1 VFGQAILLLAKIN
14 TFTFQNLLKIMS
26 KSNNSNP
33 FNIVVIVAALGYFVD
48 IYDLTLFGIVR
59 VPSLKAIGIPDDQI
73 KDAGVFLL
81 NMQMIGMLIGGIVWG
96 ILGDKKG
103 RMSTLFL
110 TILLYSLA
118 NIANG
123 FVQTIEQYA
132 VLRII
137 AGFGLAGELGVGVT
151 LVSEIMSK
159 ETRAW
164 GTSIVSGIGI
174 AGAVLAF
181 LVAEWGW
188 KQAYWIGGG
197 LGLLLLGL
205 RVYVH
210 ESGMFDKIK
219 EAKAKRGN
227 FLKLFTDG
235 KRFLKYI
242 SCILVGI
249 PVWYVVGILIFF
261 SKEFAEVLH
270 VTAPINTGKSI
281 MIHYSGAAIGSI
293 ITGFISQKLKS
304 RKKAL
309 AVSIS
314 ALAVFCAW
322 YFVSDGISSATFY
335 FITFALGVAMG
346 YWAVFI
352 TVASE
357 QFGTNIR
364 STVTTT
370 VPNFVRGA
378 TAAMTIW
385 WSSMAVDMGILQAA
399 IIVGI
404 IVIPIA
410 LGAIFFL
417 EESYGKN
424 LDYVEEY

>member
-1 VFGQAILLLAKIN
+1 MNKIG
-14 TFTFQNLLKIMS
+14 
-26 KSNNSNP
+26 NSNP

-59 VPSLKAIGIPDDQI
+59 VPSLRAIGVAEDQI
-73 KDAGVFLL
+73 TDAGVYLL
-81 NMQMIGMLIGGIVWG
+81 NMQMVGMLIGGVVWG
-96 ILGDKKG
+96 VLGDKKG
-103 RMSTLFL
+103 RLSTLFL

-123 FVQTIEQYA
+123 FVQNVEQYA
-132 VLRII
+132 VLRLI
-137 AGFGLAGELGVGVT
+137 AGFGLAGELGVGIT
-151 LVSEIMSK
+151 LVSEIMTK
-159 ETRAW
+159 EKRAW
-164 GTSIVSGIGI
+164 GTSIVSAIGI

-210 ESGMFDKIK
+210 ESGMFDKVK
-219 EAKAKRGN
+219 ESKVKRGN
-227 FLKLFTDG
+227 FLSLFTNT

-270 VTAPINTGKSI
+270 VDGPINTGKSI
-281 MIHYSGAAIGSI
+281 MVHYTGAAIGSI
-293 ITGFISQKLKS
+293 ITGFLSQQLKS

-309 AVSIS
+309 FIS
-314 ALAVFCAW
+314 LTMLAVFCAW
-322 YFVSDGISSATFY
+322 YFSAEGISTTLFY
-335 FITFALGVAMG
+335 FICFALGLAMG

-364 STVTTT
+364 STVTTS

-378 TAAMTIW
+378 TALMTIW
-385 WSSMAVDMGILQAA
+385 WKAMTPDMGILQAA
-399 IIVGI
+399 IIIGI
-404 IVIPIA
+404 VVIPIA
-410 LGAIFFL
+410 MSSTFLL
-417 EESYGKN
+417 EESYDKN
-424 LDYVEEY
+424 LDYIEED

>member
-1 VFGQAILLLAKIN
+1 
-14 TFTFQNLLKIMS
+14 MS
-26 KSNNSNP
+26 KSANSNP

-59 VPSLKAIGIPDDQI
+59 VPSLRAIGIPEEQMKEVGTYLI
-73 KDAGVFLL
+73 
-81 NMQMIGMLIGGIVWG
+81 NMQMFGMLLGGIVWG

-103 RMSTLFL
+103 RLSTLFL

-123 FVQTIEQYA
+123 FVTNVEQYA
-132 VLRII
+132 WLRLI
-137 AGFGLAGELGVGVT
+137 AGFGLAGELGIGIT
-151 LVSEIMSK
+151 LVSEVMTK

-164 GTSIVSGIGI
+164 GTSIVSAIGI

-181 LVAEWGW
+181 LIAEWGW

-197 LGLLLLGL
+197 LGLSLLAL

-210 ESGMFDKIK
+210 ESGMFDKVK
-219 EAKAKRGN
+219 ESNAKRGN
-227 FLKLFTDG
+227 FLSLFSNG

-242 SCILVGI
+242 SCILVGV

-261 SKEFAEVLH
+261 SKEFGEALH
-270 VTAPINTGKSI
+270 VTGPISAGKSI
-281 MIHYSGAAIGSI
+281 MIHYSGAAIGSV
-293 ITGFISQKLKS
+293 ITGFISQKLRS

-309 AVSIS
+309 AI
-314 ALAVFCAW
+314 ALIALGSFCAW
-322 YFVSDGISSATFY
+322 YFLGEGISTTVFY
-335 FITFALGVAMG
+335 FITFALGLAMG
-346 YWAVFI
+346 YWAIFI

-378 TAAMTIW
+378 TVLMTMW
-385 WSSMAVDMGILQAA
+385 WLSLSPNMGIVKAA
-399 IIVGI
+399 LIIGAV
-404 IVIPIA
+404 VIP
-410 LGAIFFL
+410 LGLISIFFL
-417 EESYGKN
+417 EESHGKN
-424 LDYVEEY
+424 LDYIEEE

>member
-1 VFGQAILLLAKIN
+1 MNDKLG
-14 TFTFQNLLKIMS
+14 
-26 KSNNSNP
+26 NSNP

-73 KDAGVFLL
+73 TSAGVQLL
-81 NMQMIGMLIGGIVWG
+81 NWQMTGMLIGGIVWG
-96 ILGDKKG
+96 VLGDKKG
-103 RMSTLFL
+103 RLSTLFL

-123 FVQTIEQYA
+123 FVQNLEQYK
-132 VLRII
+132 VLRLI
-137 AGFGLAGELGVGVT
+137 AGFGLAGELGIGIT
-151 LVSEIMSK
+151 LVSEVMTK

-164 GTSIVSGIGI
+164 GTSIVSAIGI

-181 LVAEWGW
+181 LIAEWGW
-188 KQAYWIGGG
+188 KEAYWIGGG
-197 LGLLLLGL
+197 LGLALLGL

-210 ESGMFDKIK
+210 ESGMFDKVK
-219 EAKAKRGN
+219 ESSAQRGN
-227 FLKLFTDG
+227 FFSLFTNR
-235 KRFLKYI
+235 KRFIKYI

-261 SKEFAEVLH
+261 SKEFAIFLNVSG
-270 VTAPINTGKSI
+270 PINSGKSI
-281 MIHYSGAAIGSI
+281 MFHYTGAAIGSI
-293 ITGFISQKLKS
+293 ITGYLSQKLRS

-309 AVSIS
+309 AIAIS
-314 ALAVFCAW
+314 VLGFLCVW
-322 YFVSDGISSATFY
+322 YFAAFETSPTTFY
-335 FITFALGVAMG
+335 FITFALGLAMG
-346 YWAVFI
+346 YWAIFV

-378 TAAMTIW
+378 TVLMTMW
-385 WSSMAVDMGILQAA
+385 WVSMSTDMGIWEAA
-399 IIVGI
+399 IVVGAV
-404 IVIPIA
+404 VIP
-410 LGAIFFL
+410 LSLVAIFFL
-417 EESYGKN
+417 EESHGKN
-424 LDYVEEY
+424 LDYIEED

>member
-1 VFGQAILLLAKIN
+1 MN
-14 TFTFQNLLKIMS
+14 TKLGST
-26 KSNNSNP
+26 NP
-33 FNIVVIVAALGYFVD
+33 LNIVVIVAALGYFVD

-59 VPSLKAIGIPDDQI
+59 DSSLAAIGIPANEI
-73 KDAGVFLL
+73 KDSGVFLL
-81 NMQMIGMLIGGIVWG
+81 NMQMFGMLLGGIVWG
-96 ILGDKKG
+96 VLGDKKG
-103 RMSTLFL
+103 RLSTLFL

-123 FVQTIEQYA
+123 FVQNIEQYA

-137 AGFGLAGELGVGVT
+137 AGFGLAGELGIGIT
-151 LVSEIMSK
+151 LVSEVMTK

-164 GTSIVSGIGI
+164 GTSIVSAVGI

-197 LGLLLLGL
+197 LGLALLGL

-219 EAKAKRGN
+219 ESSAKRGN
-227 FLKLFTDG
+227 FLSLFTNK
-235 KRFLKYI
+235 KRFFKYI
-242 SCILVGI
+242 CCILVGV

-261 SKEFAEVLH
+261 SKEFAIALH
-270 VTAPINTGKSI
+270 VTGPVTNGKSI
-281 MIHYSGAAIGSI
+281 MYHYMGAAIGSM
-293 ITGFISQKLKS
+293 ITGYISQKLKS
-304 RKKAL
+304 RRKAL
-309 AVSIS
+309 AIAIS
-314 ALAVFCAW
+314 MLAIFCAW
-322 YFVSDGISSATFY
+322 YFASDGITPINFY
-335 FITFALGVAMG
+335 IIAFALGLAMG

-378 TAAMTIW
+378 TVLMTMW
-385 WSSMAVDMGILQAA
+385 WTSMSPGMGILQSA
-399 IIVGI
+399 IIVGVV
-404 IVIPIA
+404 VIPIA
-410 LGAIFFL
+410 IGSIFFL
-417 EESYGKN
+417 EESHGKN
-424 LDYVEEY
+424 LDYIEEY

>member
-1 VFGQAILLLAKIN
+1 MNEKLG
-14 TFTFQNLLKIMS
+14 
-26 KSNNSNP
+26 NSNP

-59 VPSLKAIGIPDDQI
+59 VPSLIAIGVPEDQI
-73 KDAGVFLL
+73 TDTGVFLL

-96 ILGDKKG
+96 VLGDKKG
-103 RMSTLFL
+103 RLSTLFL

-123 FVQTIEQYA
+123 FVQNVEQYA
-132 VLRII
+132 VLRVI
-137 AGFGLAGELGVGVT
+137 AGFGLAGELGIGIT
-151 LVSEIMSK
+151 LVSEVMTK

-164 GTSIVSGIGI
+164 GTAIVSSIGI

-181 LVAEWGW
+181 LIAEWGW

-197 LGLLLLGL
+197 LGLALLGL

-210 ESGMFDKIK
+210 ESGMFDKVK
-219 EAKAKRGN
+219 ESSAKRGN
-227 FLKLFTDG
+227 FLSLFTNG
-235 KRFLKYI
+235 KRFIKYF
-242 SCILVGI
+242 SCILIGI

-261 SKEFAEVLH
+261 SKEFALALN
-270 VTAPINTGKSI
+270 VTGPINSGKSI
-281 MIHYSGAAIGSI
+281 MLHYMGAAIGSI
-293 ITGFISQKLKS
+293 ITGYLSQKLKS

-309 AVSIS
+309 AIAITVL
-314 ALAVFCAW
+314 ALFCVW
-322 YFVSDGISSATFY
+322 YFGAFETSPTMFY
-335 FITFALGVAMG
+335 FIAFALGLAMG
-346 YWAVFI
+346 YWAIFI

-378 TAAMTIW
+378 TALLTL
-385 WSSMAVDMGILQAA
+385 WSTSMSMNMGIWKSA
-399 IIVGI
+399 IIVGVV
-404 IVIPIA
+404 VIPLA
-410 LGAIFFL
+410 LVAIFFL
-417 EESYGKN
+417 EESHGKN
-424 LDYVEEY
+424 LDYIEED

>member
-1 VFGQAILLLAKIN
+1 MNKTEIN
-14 TFTFQNLLKIMS
+14 KTS
-26 KSNNSNP
+26 SNP

-59 VPSLKAIGIPDDQI
+59 VPSLRAIGIPEEQI
-73 KDAGVFLL
+73 KDAGVYLL
-81 NMQMIGMLIGGIVWG
+81 NAQMIGMLIGGIVWG
-96 ILGDKKG
+96 VLGDKKG
-103 RMSTLFL
+103 RLSTLFM

-123 FVQTIEQYA
+123 FVQNLEQYA
-132 VLRII
+132 VLRLI
-137 AGFGLAGELGVGVT
+137 AGFGLAGELGIGIT
-151 LVSEIMSK
+151 LVSEVMTK

-164 GTSIVSGIGI
+164 GTSIVSAIGI

-181 LVAEWGW
+181 LIAEWGW

-197 LGLLLLGL
+197 LGLALLGL

-210 ESGMFDKIK
+210 ESGMFDKLK
-219 EAKAKRGN
+219 ESGAKRGN
-227 FLKLFTDG
+227 FLSLFTSW
-235 KRFLKYI
+235 KRFLKYL
-242 SCILVGI
+242 SCILVGV

-261 SKEFAEVLH
+261 SKEFAVVLN
-270 VTAPINTGKSI
+270 VTGPINTGKSI
-281 MIHYSGAAIGSI
+281 MYHYMGAAFGSI
-293 ITGFISQKLKS
+293 ITGYISQKLRS

-309 AVSIS
+309 IIAITV
-314 ALAVFCAW
+314 LGCLCGW
-322 YFVSDGISSATFY
+322 YFTAEGISTGGFY
-335 FITFALGVAMG
+335 FISFALGLAMG

-378 TAAMTIW
+378 TALMTIW
-385 WSSMAVDMGILQAA
+385 WTTMSAGMGILQAA
-399 IIVGI
+399 IIIGVV
-404 IVIPIA
+404 VIPLGIA
-410 LGAIFFL
+410 STFFL
-417 EESYGKN
+417 EESHGKN
-424 LDYVEEY
+424 LDYIEEE

>member
-1 VFGQAILLLAKIN
+1 MRLSIN
-14 TFTFQNLLKIMS
+14 SYFYPMD
-26 KSNNSNP
+26 KSATHKTSSNP

-59 VPSLKAIGIPDDQI
+59 VPSLKAIGVPDDQI
-73 KDAGVFLL
+73 KDAGVYLL
-81 NMQMIGMLIGGIVWG
+81 NYQMVGMLLGGIVWG
-96 ILGDKKG
+96 VLGDKKG
-103 RMSTLFL
+103 RLSTLFM

-123 FVQTIEQYA
+123 FVQNLDQYA
-132 VLRII
+132 ILRLI
-137 AGFGLAGELGVGVT
+137 AGFGLAGELGIGIT
-151 LVSEIMSK
+151 LVSEVMTK
-159 ETRAW
+159 ESRAW
-164 GTSIVSGIGI
+164 GTSIVSAIGI

-181 LVAEWGW
+181 LIAEWGW

-197 LGLLLLGL
+197 LGLALLGL

-210 ESGMFDKIK
+210 ESGMFDKVK
-219 EAKAKRGN
+219 ESSVKRGS
-227 FLKLFTDG
+227 FIKLFTDG
-235 KRFLKYI
+235 KRFLKYLC
-242 SCILVGI
+242 CILVGV

-261 SKEFAEVLH
+261 SREFALVLN
-270 VTAPINTGKSI
+270 VTGPINTGKSI
-281 MIHYSGAAIGSI
+281 MYHYMGAAIGSI
-293 ITGFISQKLKS
+293 ITGYISQKLKS

-309 AVSIS
+309 VI
-314 ALAVFCAW
+314 ALVALGSLCIW
-322 YFVSDGISSATFY
+322 YFFANGISTGGFY
-335 FITFALGVAMG
+335 FITFALGLAMG

-378 TAAMTIW
+378 TALMTVW
-385 WSSMAVDMGILQAA
+385 WTSMSAGMGILQAA
-399 IIVGI
+399 MIIGA
-404 IVIPIA
+404 IVIP
-410 LGAIFFL
+410 LGLAATAFL
-417 EESYGKN
+417 EESHGKN